1 MDLDTTTNMLLRE
14 VTKFI
19 DKCYEELSNMEMGDS
34 YIIVD
39 GKRIEIDT
47 GYAFEGV
54 QIFIEYLKKKMMERD

>member
-1 MDLDTTTNMLLRE
+1 MYLDAATIMLLRE

-19 DKCYEELSNMEMGDS
+19 DKCYEELSGMEMGDS

-47 GYAFEGV
+47 GYAFEGI
-54 QIFIEYLKKKMMERD
+54 QIFIKYLKNKMMELD